1 MSKKTRQPRSGVIP
15 MGEQFSYYL
24 GGFGQGMMYGFMSSF
39 ILDFYI
45 NVARLNVV
53 FVLLLSLLSRV
64 WDAVNDPL
72 MGVLVDRANPK
83 RGKLRS
89 YLFYLPLPIAL
100 LTVLMFWVPDL
111 SPDKLMI
118 YAAATYVLWEM
129 IYTAA
134 DIPYWSLPNAMTP
147 FEAERGRVVSVSRIA
162 NGIGS
167 ALPSALIMVL
177 SAVLARVL
185 QDPAQVET
193 TKFMVTAI
201 VCAALG
207 SVCYLQTPFKVKE
220 RVPLPRS
227 SAEKQR
233 KGEPSSLSLVFKCK
247 PLMMTVLMGIL
258 SGGRY
263 MYQAAAPHVARY
275 AFYFG
280 DFQAMLGMRP
290 ADRSIALQD
299 SYAKIYGVMQI
310 AVAGGMFVSMV
321 IAPMLYKK
329 FSYKQLLIG
338 SCLVG
343 GLSSLATW
351 FVGYGNFYAIIPL
364 LLLSAIPVG
373 VINVVSFPMVG
384 DSLDYMEW
392 RTGRRENGLGSACQ
406 SFVSKLANGL
416 ATTSIAVVY
425 LLLNLDVNSLVAD
438 SGANLASVSAEMI
451 PSVRGGFFSLVSLV
465 PAISLLVCIVPVL
478 FYDLTGEKKEQVMRE
493 LAERRAKEAE
503 NEA

>member
-1 MSKKTRQPRSGVIP
+1 MSKKTKQPRAGVIP

-24 GGFGQGMMYGFMSSF
+24 GGFGQGMMYGIMSSF

-64 WDAVNDPL
+64 WDAVNDPI
-72 MGVLVDRANPK
+72 MGILVDRANPK

-118 YAAATYVLWEM
+118 YAAATYVLWEG

-147 FEAERGRVVSVSRIA
+147 FEAERGKVVSLSRIT

-185 QDPAQVET
+185 TDPARVET

-207 SVCYLQTPFKVKE
+207 FVCYVQTPFKVKE
-220 RVPLPRS
+220 RVPLPKPKAR
-227 SAEKQR
+227 EKGQGALR
-233 KGEPSSLSLVFKCK
+233 LVLTCK

-263 MYQAAAPHVARY
+263 MFQAASPHVARY

-280 DFQAMLGMRP
+280 DFQAMLGMNK
-290 ADRSIALQD
+290 ADQGIALQD
-299 SYAKIYGVMQI
+299 SYASIYGIMQI
-310 AVAGGMFVSMV
+310 AVAGGMFVSM
-321 IAPMLYKK
+321 IITPMLYKK

-351 FVGYGNFYAIIPL
+351 FMGYGSFYAIIPL

-392 RTGRRENGLGSACQ
+392 KTGRRENGLGSACQ
-406 SFVSKLANGL
+406 SFVSKLANGV
-416 ATTSIAVVY
+416 ATTSIAAVY

-438 SGANLASVSAEMI
+438 SGANLASVPAAMI
-451 PSVRGGFFSLVSLV
+451 PGVRGGFFSLVSLV
-465 PAISLLVCIVPVL
+465 PAISLLVCIIPVL
-478 FYDLTGEKKEQVMRE
+478 FYDLTGEKKATVMRE
-493 LAERRAKEAE
+493 LAERREREAG
-503 NEA
+503 NEAI

>member
-1 MSKKTRQPRSGVIP
+1 MSKKQKQPRAGVIP

-24 GGFGQGMMYGFMSSF
+24 GGFGQGMMYGIMSSF

-64 WDAVNDPL
+64 WDAINDPI
-72 MGVLVDRANPK
+72 MGIVVDRANPK

-100 LTVLMFWVPDL
+100 LTILMFWVPGL

-118 YAAATYVLWEM
+118 YAAATYVLWEG

-147 FEAERGRVVSVSRIA
+147 HEAERGRVVSVSRIA

-201 VCAALG
+201 VCAGLG
-207 SVCYLQTPFKVKE
+207 FVCYAQTPFKVKE
-220 RVPLPRS
+220 RVPLPKTDS
-227 SAEKQR
+227 Q
-233 KGEPSSLSLVFKCK
+233 KGSLKLVLKCK

-263 MYQAAAPHVARY
+263 MFQAAAPHVARY

-321 IAPMLYKK
+321 ITPLLYKK

-338 SCLVG
+338 SCAVG
-343 GLSSLATW
+343 GVSSLATW
-351 FVGYGNFYAIIPL
+351 LIGYGSFYAIIPL

-392 RTGRRENGLGSACQ
+392 KTGRRENGLGSACQ
-406 SFVSKLANGL
+406 SFVSKLANGV
-416 ATTSIAVVY
+416 ATTSIAAVY

-451 PSVRGGFFSLVSLV
+451 PSVRTGFFSLVSLV

-478 FYDLTGEKKEQVMRE
+478 FYDLTGKKKEQVMRE
-493 LAERRAKEAE
+493 LAERRAQEAE
-503 NEA
+503 G

>member
-1 MSKKTRQPRSGVIP
+1 MSKREKQPSIGVIP
-15 MGEQFSYYL
+15 RGEQFSYYL
-24 GGFGQGMMYGFMSSF
+24 GGFGQGMMYGIMSSF

-72 MGVLVDRANPK
+72 MGVIVDRANPK

-100 LTVLMFWVPDL
+100 LTILMFWVPDL
-111 SPDKLMI
+111 SPNALMV
-118 YAAATYVLWEM
+118 YAAATYVLWEG

-134 DIPYWSLPNAMTP
+134 DIPYWTLPNAMTP
-147 FEAERGRVVSVSRIA
+147 HEGERGRVVSVSRIA
-162 NGIGS
+162 NGVGS
-167 ALPSALIMVL
+167 ALPSVSIMVL
-177 SAVLARVL
+177 SGVLARVL
-185 QDPAQVET
+185 QDPARVET

-201 VCAALG
+201 VCAGLG
-207 SVCYLQTPFKVKE
+207 LVCFGQTPYKVKE
-220 RVPLPRS
+220 RVPLPKGS
-227 SAEKQR
+227 GEKR
-233 KGEPSSLSLVFKCK
+233 RPGEPSALSLIFKCK
-247 PLMMTVLMGIL
+247 PLMLTVLMGVL

-263 MYQAAAPHVARY
+263 MFQAASPHVARY
-275 AFYFG
+275 AFYYG
-280 DFQAMLGMRP
+280 NFQAMLGMNR
-290 ADRSIALQD
+290 ADQAVALQD
-299 SYAKIYGVMQI
+299 SYAKIYGIMQV

-321 IAPMLYKK
+321 ITPMLYKK

-351 FVGYGNFYAIIPL
+351 FIGYGNFYALIPL
-364 LLLSAIPVG
+364 LLLSAVPVG

-392 RTGRRENGLGSACQ
+392 KTGRRENGLGSACQ

-425 LLLNLDVNSLVAD
+425 MLLHLDVNSLVAE
-438 SGANLASVSAEMI
+438 SGANLASVPAGMI
-451 PSVRGGFFSLVSLV
+451 PGVRTGFFSLVSLV
-465 PAISLLVCIVPVL
+465 PAVSLLVCIVPVL
-478 FYDLTGEKKEQVMRE
+478 FYDLTGEKKARVMRE
-493 LAERRAKEAE
+493 LAERREREA
-503 NEA
+503 NEAV